1 MTIET
6 LRKKSSLDLKAMIK
20 ALSLPISSF
29 LNTDED
35 NQRLE
40 NAKLVLKERKQ
51 QWTKNKNKSR
61 K

>member
-1 MTIET
+1 MTLET
-6 LRKKSSLDLKAMIK
+6 LRKKTTYELKAIIK

-40 NAKLVLKERKQ
+40 NAKLILAERSK
-51 QWTKNKNKSR
+51 
-61 K
+61 

>member
-1 MTIET
+1 MTLET
-6 LRKKSSLDLKAMIK
+6 LRKKTTYELKAIIK

-40 NAKLVLKERKQ
+40 NAKLVLAERSK
-51 QWTKNKNKSR
+51 
-61 K
+61 